1 MRQVPW
7 WQRGVLGFLLVA
19 GVYALTVDGV
29 LPVVVGAGVVLATLA
44 TIASAALQARNPFE
58 PRPKP
63 HLTLRPVD
71 GEETTSFT
79 INAVRRSVDVDA
91 VVEDVV
97 ATTRALAKSTGFLSM
112 AGFAK
117 PTQNDFDE
125 FEEALTTYADDLRA
139 WAQESET
146 WLHAR
151 ATALVADVV
160 HHNPSSVDANDAGI
174 HLLFPPYTVEYEETD
189 PPEQPEAPPF
199 PRRRAAWASL
209 SSVYEPPLMNRPS
222 LVVETVGSDLGGL
235 RFATVDTPDYKTT
248 RDGDLEVFYGR
259 WTIRHRESRAA
270 GDEPF
275 SLTLPSGEH
284 QVPWEVRA
292 TNLPHHATGTWTLS
306 VLVED
311 GNPITTAQQLDD
323 ALQGRPEVS
332 MEDRRA
338 ALKRLLRDRHDDN
351 DCSDSSTTAR

>member
-1 MRQVPW
+1 MSMKDRLRQVPW

-259 WTIRHRESRAA
+259 WTIRHRESRPA

-275 SLTLPSGEH
+275 SLTLPSGSQSWSRMAIQSRRLSSSMMLSKADPRSRWKTDE
-284 QVPWEVRA
+284 QRSRGCCGTVTTIMTAATPPRPRGRRPCRA
-292 TNLPHHATGTWTLS
+292 HPRSRSGS
-306 VLVED
+306 
-311 GNPITTAQQLDD
+311 
-323 ALQGRPEVS
+323 RP
-332 MEDRRA
+332 
-338 ALKRLLRDRHDDN
+338 
-351 DCSDSSTTAR
+351 

>member
-1 MRQVPW
+1 MKDRLRQVPW

-139 WAQESET
+139 WA
-146 WLHAR
+146 W
-151 ATALVADVV
+151 VAK
-160 HHNPSSVDANDAGI
+160 G
-174 HLLFPPYTVEYEETD
+174 F
-189 PPEQPEAPPF
+189 
-199 PRRRAAWASL
+199 
-209 SSVYEPPLMNRPS
+209 
-222 LVVETVGSDLGGL
+222 
-235 RFATVDTPDYKTT
+235 
-248 RDGDLEVFYGR
+248 
-259 WTIRHRESRAA
+259 
-270 GDEPF
+270 
-275 SLTLPSGEH
+275 
-284 QVPWEVRA
+284 
-292 TNLPHHATGTWTLS
+292 
-306 VLVED
+306 
-311 GNPITTAQQLDD
+311 
-323 ALQGRPEVS
+323 
-332 MEDRRA
+332 
-338 ALKRLLRDRHDDN
+338 
-351 DCSDSSTTAR
+351 